1 MTGAITKVSG
11 TRLRGRALR
20 AAFLVAA
27 AYCTLSS
34 LWNLAPAVAEVPA
47 PAGTVSAPPADKG
60 FMTKIVSA
68 AAQGCTAATV
78 AAILSAFTEPLVNRL
93 LVKRMTFGQAFA
105 EMTFAAT
112 AKFFLTTFPTNMLK
126 FPVFE
131 VINMILSFTSLSGSI
146 RGIVNGFLFCT
157 IMLPVTNYRFRKSM
171 GWEIKPA
178 LLYQAYVPTVSR
190 DIVYGW
196 ARGA

>member
-1 MTGAITKVSG
+1 MTVSG
-11 TRLRGRALR
+11 TRFRGRALR
-20 AAFLVAA
+20 AAFLAAA

-34 LWNLAPAVAEVPA
+34 LWNIAPAVAEVPA
-47 PAGTVSAPPADKG
+47 PAETVPPADKG
-60 FMTKIVSA
+60 FVTKIVSA

-131 VINMILSFTSLSGSI
+131 VINMILSFTSLSGSV

-157 IMLPVTNYRFRKSM
+157 IMLP
-171 GWEIKPA
+171 
-178 LLYQAYVPTVSR
+178 
-190 DIVYGW
+190 
-196 ARGA
+196 